1 MLLLLFMASAIMV
14 RVFWFFV
21 SAFMVNMLW
30 LMMVDNL
37 VLMMNRLF
45 VSILVFIETFMVNWL
60 RINAMMVIPVMNGLN
75 VM

>member
-1 MLLLLFMASAIMV
+1 MLLLLFVASAIMV
-14 RVFWFFV
+14 HVFWFFV

-60 RINAMMVIPVMNGLN
+60 RINSMMVIPVMNGLN